1 MSRSSSVVRSFAC
14 ALLVFL
20 AACGGEKPDADDDAK
35 ATTTVASAQSAGE
48 KIYQQRCQSCHQP
61 NGEGTTGVYP
71 ALAGSEYATAADA
84 GVPIRVVMHGL
95 QGPITVKG
103 AEYNSLMPAY
113 GIGIVMSDEEVAA
126 IVTYIRSSW
135 GNSASAVTAHDVH
148 EVREATKDHTG
159 AMTADLLK
167 PLLARK

>member
-1 MSRSSSVVRSFAC
+1 MSRRPLLALSA
-14 ALLVFL
+14 ALAIGLLV
-20 AACGGEKPDADDDAK
+20 ACGGGDKPGADAAP
-35 ATTTVASAQSAGE
+35 AATVAAAQPSGGE

-84 GVPIRVVMHGL
+84 GVPIRVVIHGL

-103 AEYNSLMPAY
+103 AAYNSLMPPY
-113 GIGIVMSDEEVAA
+113 GIGIVMSDEEVAQ
-126 IVTYIRSSW
+126 IVTYIRTSW

-148 EVREATKDHTG
+148 EVREATKGHTG
-159 AMTADLLK
+159 AMTAELLK
-167 PLLARK
+167 PLLAKK